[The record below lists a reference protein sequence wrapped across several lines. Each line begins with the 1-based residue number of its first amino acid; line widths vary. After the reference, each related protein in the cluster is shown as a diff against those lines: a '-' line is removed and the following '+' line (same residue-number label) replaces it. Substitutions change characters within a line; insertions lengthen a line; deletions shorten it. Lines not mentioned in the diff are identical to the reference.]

1 MTFNLINR
9 RTHLYLAM
17 FLLPWFIVYGI
28 SAVPFTRNAY
38 FNNLYKDGTPQWTVR
53 FEREYHIDI
62 PDDADL
68 RAIGAQIL
76 RDVDIVGPF
85 GTYRPNKARL
95 NIYLVDFWEGVR
107 LTYYIRKGRLKVED
121 KRFRWDQFFTGLH
134 ARGGYQHDGLLNDA
148 WAYIVD
154 LVCVSILVWIASGLY
169 MWWKLSSTRRWGA
182 VALSGGILSFVVFLV
197 AL

>member
-1 MTFNLINR
+1 M
-9 RTHLYLAM
+9 
-17 FLLPWFIVYGI
+17 
-28 SAVPFTRNAY
+28 
-38 FNNLYKDGTPQWTVR
+38 
-53 FEREYHIDI
+53 
-62 PDDADL
+62 
-68 RAIGAQIL
+68 
-76 RDVDIVGPF
+76 
-85 GTYRPNKARL
+85 
-95 NIYLVDFWEGVR
+95 
-107 LTYYIRKGRLKVED
+107 ED